1 MDIKMYSTPT
11 CPWCRKAK
19 EWLKKKRIPFQ
30 DFDVVEDEKA
40 REEMINKSGQMAV
53 PVLDIDGEIMV
64 GFQEARLEELTKK
77 KEELTKKKG
86 KK

>member
-1 MDIKMYSTPT
+1 MDIKIYSTPT

-77 KEELTKKKG
+77 KEKK
-86 KK
+86 

>member
-1 MDIKMYSTPT
+1 MDIKIYSTPT

-77 KEELTKKKG
+77 KG